1 MKKVI
6 FCILLSVILI
16 FVVGCNDED
25 VNQHDLICNY
35 VKNHETIL
43 REIVN
48 EIFNSKE
55 IKSLEY
61 ISEKDI
67 IDKLPKDIEI
77 DKIYKSDDT
86 YINFSV
92 DEGFTSSSHYY
103 GFYYSLNDEYIN
115 KMGVAG
121 EKQEYKNGFK
131 WQIEGNEDIGYVEK
145 ILDNFYYYEAHF

>member
-48 EIFNSKE
+48 EIS
-55 IKSLEY
+55 
-61 ISEKDI
+61 SEDDI
-67 IDKLPKDIEI
+67 NENNIIEKLPKDIKI
-77 DKIYKSDDT
+77 SKIYKSKQNN
-86 YINFSV
+86 YIKFSV

-103 GFYYSLNDEYIN
+103 GFYHSLNDEYIN
-115 KMGVAG
+115 TTGVAG